1 MTEAKRGS
9 RLGWLTPRP
18 GAIVGALLLG
28 GLPMWTLPLMATG
41 SWGFLAYLSLSHA
54 YYGGARR
61 LFGATLFPPQEFG
74 IIPNGVPGILVATVL
89 YAAVGGLIGWA
100 IGSASTKRRSAA
112 VLVFF
117 VVPTVTGSAAGQ
129 QPEVQLARRVLV
141 SSLDSTFPSVP
152 LGRWLAELPGRP
164 ANTVQWETN
173 DCGEGGDGLEAPT
186 CVEAVLQ
193 VAPDATAR
201 LSLVITGTDG
211 TPGPPAIWMLYGIAG
226 DSINNFK
233 ALREWAAYVRRAGT

>member
-1 MTEAKRGS
+1 MSRQCSRSVCGYMTEAKRGS
-9 RLGWLTPRP
+9 RLGWLTPRR

-28 GLPMWTLPLMATG
+28 GLPMWTLPLMAT
-41 SWGFLAYLSLSHA
+41 LLPA
-54 YYGGARR
+54 
-61 LFGATLFPPQEFG
+61 QEFG

-117 VVPTVTGSAAGQ
+117 VFPTVTGSAAGQ

-141 SSLDSTFPSVP
+141 SSLDSTFPSVR

-164 ANTVQWETN
+164 PNTVQWETN

-193 VAPDATAR
+193 VAPDATAH

-226 DSINNFK
+226 DSIINFK

>member
-9 RLGWLTPRP
+9 RLGWLTPRR

-28 GLPMWTLPLMATG
+28 GLPMWTLPVMATG

-54 YYGGARR
+54 YYGGARTVR
-61 LFGATLFPPQEFG
+61 RDILPRPG
-74 IIPNGVPGILVATVL
+74 IRHHSNGVPRILVATVL

-117 VVPTVTGSAAGQ
+117 VFPTVTGSAAGQ

-141 SSLDSTFPSVP
+141 SSLDSTFPGVR
-152 LGRWLAELPGRP
+152 LARWLAELPGRP

-193 VAPDATAR
+193 VAPDATAH

-226 DSINNFK
+226 DSIINFK